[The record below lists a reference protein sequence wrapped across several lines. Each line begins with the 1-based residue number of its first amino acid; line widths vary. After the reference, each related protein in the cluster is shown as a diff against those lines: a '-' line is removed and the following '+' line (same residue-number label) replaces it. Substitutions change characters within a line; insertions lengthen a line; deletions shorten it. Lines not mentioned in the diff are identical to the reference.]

1 MYIFSKIRLYF
12 KYKMFLMTK
21 FIHLQIQEENIIIMK
36 RVYFNKKYFFI
47 ILLSIT
53 ILFVFFI
60 FKLINN
66 NSNIVYEP
74 EAGKMIVYYLNV
86 GQGDSILIQV
96 NNKNLLIDSGP
107 KLEKKKL
114 FEYLSK
120 INIDKLDYI
129 IATHPHEDH
138 IGNMSNIV
146 DNYNVLNFY
155 APKIQTTTKNFEQ
168 MIDSLKS
175 KNLKI
180 NVIKKETPSI
190 NLGKNTK
197 VTVFSPAKDTYEDL
211 NNYSPIIKI
220 QYGQTSFLFTG
231 DAQKDIE
238 KEIITSD
245 EDVSADVLKVG
256 HHGSSTSTSK
266 EFLNKVHPSIGVIS
280 VGSDNSY
287 NHPNLD
293 TLQRLKDS
301 NVKIYRTDKDGTIIL
316 SSDGSIITKR

>member
-1 MYIFSKIRLYF
+1 MKRDYF
-12 KYKMFLMTK
+12 K
-21 FIHLQIQEENIIIMK
+21 
-36 RVYFNKKYFFI
+36 KKYFLI
-47 ILLSIT
+47 IFLSIT
-53 ILFVFFI
+53 IPFAFFI
-60 FKLINN
+60 YEIVNT
-66 NSNIVYEP
+66 NSNIIYEP

-96 NNKNLLIDSGP
+96 NKKNLLIDSGP

-114 FEYLSK
+114 FECLSK
-120 INIDKLDYI
+120 IKIDKLDYI

-138 IGNMSNIV
+138 IGNMASII
-146 DNYNVLNFY
+146 DNYKVLNFY
-155 APKIQTTTKNFEQ
+155 APKVQTTTKNFEQ

-180 NVIKKETPSI
+180 NVIKKGLSFI
-190 NLGKNTK
+190 DLGENTK
-197 VTVFSPAKDTYEDL
+197 LTVFSPSKDAYEDL
-211 NNYSPIIKI
+211 NNYSPIIKV
-220 QYGQTSFLFTG
+220 QYGKTSFLFTG
-231 DAQKDIE
+231 DAQKDVE
-238 KEIITSD
+238 KEILTSN

-266 EFLNKVHPSIGVIS
+266 EFLNKVNPSIGIIS

-293 TLQRLKDS
+293 TIQRLKDS

-316 SSDGSIITKR
+316 YSDGSTIKKR